1 MANEGKTVNKLTAM
15 NTVKLYNW
23 LTEAVT
29 LEKGDTYDS
38 VAVNAA
44 AALGFEV
51 KGSNVQKAMFDLN
64 LRFPPAKP
72 DVDGR
77 IAILKRHLEYISG
90 NLGIHLPAEWSD
102 L

>member
-23 LTEAVT
+23 LTEAAT
-29 LEKGDTYDS
+29 LIKGDTYES
-38 VAVNAA
+38 VAKKAEA
-44 AALGFEV
+44 DLGFDV
-51 KGSNVQKAMFDLN
+51 KGSNVQKAMSDLN
-64 LRFPPAKP
+64 MRFPSAKP

-77 IAILKRHLEYISG
+77 IAILKRHLEYISS